1 MKRRAALVFGL
12 LVLVLGSAET
22 SRVEAQ
28 EGTDTSV
35 DRLTLRPGEG
45 LRFRSEDGRYGV
57 GVSAMLQLWG
67 TAAESTDEV
76 IFGAQV
82 RRVRLGFT
90 GHVFGEDNRLTLSVG
105 TPGDERLDG
114 IPDPERDFGVV
125 DAFIGFHQLRDFEV
139 RVGRQLVPLLRSW
152 ITPATALAAP
162 ERSRGA
168 RRWHRGR
175 RLGISFGSD
184 DFLGVGR
191 IRYRAGAFLG
201 DLGSG
206 PLPLGLVARAD
217 VSILGN
223 VNLNVDGDLSRSPTP
238 RLSLGGGYMFLLNEV
253 PQGDALDQQDATA
266 DLIFRVY
273 GLSLEGTFLW
283 TKTSAANGQ
292 EARSDIGGVA
302 TASYLLPWVN
312 LEASVRY
319 SGTTTGFG
327 DMEVLE
333 HEWTGALSY
342 YFAGDHNFKLQASV
356 THDHV
361 GDSDGFFS
369 GILSLQANL

>member
-1 MKRRAALVFGL
+1 MKRRA
-12 LVLVLGSAET
+12 VLVIGLFVLVVGSVEA
-22 SRVEAQ
+22 SRAEAQ
-28 EGTDTSV
+28 ESADSSV
-35 DRLTLRPGEG
+35 DRVTLRPGDG
-45 LRFRSEDGRYGV
+45 LRVRSEDGRYGV
-57 GVSAMLQLWG
+57 GISALLQLWG
-67 TAAESTDEV
+67 TADEATDDV
-76 IFGAQV
+76 VFGAQV
-82 RRVRLGFT
+82 RRVRVGIT

-152 ITPATALAAP
+152 ISPAAALATP
-162 ERSRGA
+162 ERSRAA

-201 DLGSG
+201 DLGAG
-206 PLPLGLVARAD
+206 PLPLGLVGRID

-223 VNLNVDGDLSRSPTP
+223 VNLNVEGDLSRSPTP
-238 RLSLGGGYMFLLNEV
+238 RLSLGGGYMFLLNEL
-253 PQGDALDQQDATA
+253 PFGDAVDQQDATV
-266 DLIFRVY
+266 DLIFRTY

-283 TKTSAANGQ
+283 TKTAAVNGQ
-292 EARSDIGGVA
+292 DARSDLGGTA
-302 TASYLLPWVN
+302 MASYLLPWFN

-319 SGTTTGFG
+319 SGTTTGIA
-327 DMEVLE
+327 DMEFLE
-333 HEWTGALSY
+333 HQWTGALSY
-342 YFAGDHNFKLQASV
+342 YFAGDHNFKLQGAV
-356 THDHV
+356 MHNHV
-361 GDSDGFFS
+361 GDADGFFS
-369 GILSLQANL
+369 GIFSLQANL